1 MNWFRLKGCAKCGG
15 DLVLDEGDWLC
26 LQCGTYYYTGLYR
39 RIDLTT
45 QPKDNSPLPPAKK
58 TGAVTYGL
66 LNLSPG
72 DGLGLSTMVS
82 QGSRPINILALA
94 PSVEGPETAH
104 IGPSVAEG

>member
-26 LQCGTYYYTGLYR
+26 LQCGTYYYTGLYLR
-39 RIDLTT
+39 TDLTQ
-45 QPKDNSPLPPAKK
+45 QPKESSPLPPEEK
-58 TGAVTYGL
+58 TGTVSYGF

-72 DGLGLSTMVS
+72 GGLGLSKLVS
-82 QGSRPINILALA
+82 QGSRPVSNLNTANY
-94 PSVEGPETAH
+94 PETAP

>member
-39 RIDLTT
+39 RSGLT
-45 QPKDNSPLPPAKK
+45 QRPKETGQLPPAEK
-58 TGAVTYGL
+58 TGAVTYGF

-72 DGLGLSTMVS
+72 GGLGLSTVVS
-82 QGSRPINILALA
+82 QGSRPISNRGPA
-94 PSVEGPETAH
+94 PSTEGPFTAH